1 MPSDLKRELVWGDKL
16 LQRVILDL
24 FVIVD
29 TQPLINTVF
38 LQEYIHK
45 YSTDSKQ
52 EVRTETGAGAGSV
65 KLHKKEAFLLAIK
78 VQHL

>member
-1 MPSDLKRELVWGDKL
+1 M
-16 LQRVILDL
+16 DL